1 MKLANQV
8 ALIFG
13 GSSGIGKA
21 TALRLAREG
30 ATVAVVASE
39 KLARA
44 TAVADEIAAAG
55 GKARGFVADVR
66 DVQSI
71 RSVVA
76 DVEAALGPIEIM
88 VYSAGVYYPTILGE
102 LDEAKFDAMVDIN
115 FKGAFFAIDA
125 VAGAMKTH
133 GRGRIVTL
141 ASVAAFRGSSSYP
154 LYAATKA
161 AVMMLTKSL
170 VGRLAPHGIHIN
182 AVAPGNTATPLN
194 ENDRLGAGSAE
205 ILAAKAAIT
214 PSGRTYSPPEEIAAA
229 IHFLVSGEVRAMHG
243 ATLLIDEGLFAGM

>member
-21 TALRLAREG
+21 TAIRLAREG
-30 ATVAVVASE
+30 ATIAVIASGDI
-39 KLARA
+39 ARA
-44 TAVADEIAAAG
+44 NAAVAEIERAG
-55 GKARGFVADVR
+55 GKAQGFTADVR
-66 DVQSI
+66 NVASI

-76 DVEAALGPIEIM
+76 DVEAMLGPIEIM
-88 VYSAGVYYPTILGE
+88 VYSAGVYHPTVLGA
-102 LDEAKFDAMVDIN
+102 LDEALFDQMLDIN

-125 VAGAMKTH
+125 VADVMRPRK
-133 GRGRIVTL
+133 RGRIVNL
-141 ASVAAFRGSSSYP
+141 ASVAAFRGSSAYP

-161 AVMMLTKSL
+161 AIMMMTKSL
-170 VGRLAPHGIHIN
+170 VGKLAPHGIHIN

-194 ENDRLGAGSAE
+194 ENDRLGEGSTA
-205 ILAAKAAIT
+205 IMAAKAALT

-229 IHFLVSGEVRAMHG
+229 IYFLVSGEVNAMHG
-243 ATLLIDEGLFAGM
+243 ATLLIDEGLYAGM